1 MKYINM
7 NILYTFLVLV
17 FVSVQGYAQK
27 DTTELEMGK
36 KKLIIIDKKTQKENA
51 VYNLEKGKETFEKEI
66 FLAEE
71 MIRKHEE
78 IIKEIEK
85 QIEIAFEDF
94 KADSNFNSDMHFEF
108 NFEGIDPEKMD
119 SIENE
124 IKIKLKDYDID
135 EDVEIIILGEGDGRL
150 DEMIEQKM
158 EMLLQGKELDKLKAE
173 LEKHELLIELNEKK
187 KYAFEDGIR
196 EIEKGILEIE
206 AGLDDIDKDLK
217 DLDVSHKGIKHFHKK
232 RFNAHWAGFELGL
245 FNFLN
250 SSNKIAGDE
259 DVDFMKIVP
268 EKSMIY
274 RLNIFEFNV
283 PISKYS
289 FGFATGAGLEWNS
302 MALEENI
309 NLYEDVNGVIQA
321 EYIDVNEKD
330 YKKNRFN
337 AAYIT
342 IPLLFEFQ
350 IPVKQRKI
358 HFGAGLIGSMRAWSK
373 QKQTYEID
381 GKKYKDKELDDFQLS
396 PFRYGITARV
406 GFGGLGIFADYI
418 PVQLFKD
425 GSGPEVYPIMIG
437 LHIIDF

>member
-1 MKYINM
+1 MKNIHM

-17 FVSVQGYAQK
+17 FVGVQGYAQK

-78 IIKEIEK
+78 IIIEIEK
-85 QIEIAFEDF
+85 QIEIAFKDF
-94 KADSNFNSDMHFEF
+94 KNDSNFNSDMHFKF
-108 NFEGIDPEKMD
+108 KFEGIDPEKMD

-135 EDVEIIILGEGDGRL
+135 ENVEIIILGEDEGQL

-158 EMLLQGKELDKLKAE
+158 EMMLQGNELDKLKAE
-173 LEKHELLIELNEKK
+173 LEKQELLIKLNKKK

-196 EIEKGILEIE
+196 EIEKGIIEIE

-217 DLDVSHKGIKHFHKK
+217 DLDGSHKGKKHIHKK
-232 RFNAHWAGFELGL
+232 RFNAHWAGFEAGL

-250 SSNKIAGDE
+250 STNKIAEDE

-268 EKSMIY
+268 EKSMTY
-274 RLNIFEFNV
+274 RLNVFEFNV

-302 MALEENI
+302 MALEDNI

-330 YKKNRFN
+330 YKKNRLN

-381 GKKYKDKELDDFQLS
+381 GKKYKDKKLDDFQLS

-406 GFGGLGIFADYI
+406 GFGGLGIFADYT

-425 GSGPEVYPIMIG
+425 GSGPEMYPIMIG